1 MSRLHLSVFV
11 ITMMLRTFSVMWF
24 NFQYMQIYTCLII
37 CLPNFANKCVN
48 YVHNDSYAAS
58 ELTFIEN
65 TGFISVVVLFLYAH
79 IIVRC

>member
-1 MSRLHLSVFV
+1 MSRLRLSVFV
-11 ITMMLRTFSVMWF
+11 ITMMLRTFSVMF